1 MHDYLL
7 ANSGMTKKEKLFAF
21 CVRSQMLEVKK
32 NFKVG
37 KSDLNCSLGCDTTED
52 QEQHLLWCP
61 VLREDDD
68 DLIDY
73 KDIYSQDH
81 LKVKEE
87 VTRIL
92 MTKFYKFLRLKATVH
107 GKSLQLNSREK
118 LQSRDGIYSV
128 SRQDPKY
135 QFVDLCPILRSY
147 TK

>member
-107 GKSLQLNSREK
+107 GKSLQLNSSAAEP
-118 LQSRDGIYSV
+118 DDI
-128 SRQDPKY
+128 
-135 QFVDLCPILRSY
+135 VDNDVNDNDYDDIVNLSDFELE
-147 TK
+147 

>member
-107 GKSLQLNSREK
+107 GKSLQLNSSAAE
-118 LQSRDGIYSV
+118 SDDI
-128 SRQDPKY
+128 
-135 QFVDLCPILRSY
+135 VDNDVNDNDYDDIVNFSDFELE
-147 TK
+147 